1 MRTANV
7 KKVAKQEL
15 TIKVINQALIQN
27 TENTKVKTDN
37 VIELTK
43 SQSFSRYLE
52 AYSDC
57 V

>member
-27 TENTKVKTDN
+27 TENTKVKTEN
-37 VIELTK
+37 VLELTK